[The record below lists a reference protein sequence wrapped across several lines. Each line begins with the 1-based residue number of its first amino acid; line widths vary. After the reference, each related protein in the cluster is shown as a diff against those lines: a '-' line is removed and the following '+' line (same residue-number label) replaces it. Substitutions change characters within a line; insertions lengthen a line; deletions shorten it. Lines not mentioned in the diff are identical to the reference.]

1 MLYPLSLFRLAL
13 ENLSTQLFLET
24 HDLRQEVLRSEK
36 QATLKGQAQHVIGHF
51 LSGFCV
57 YKIVMA
63 TVNIAFNRVGK
74 KDPITRAFEIGVM

>member
-1 MLYPLSLFRLAL
+1 MGLQGR
-13 ENLSTQLFLET
+13 
-24 HDLRQEVLRSEK
+24 
-36 QATLKGQAQHVIGHF
+36 AQHVIGHF